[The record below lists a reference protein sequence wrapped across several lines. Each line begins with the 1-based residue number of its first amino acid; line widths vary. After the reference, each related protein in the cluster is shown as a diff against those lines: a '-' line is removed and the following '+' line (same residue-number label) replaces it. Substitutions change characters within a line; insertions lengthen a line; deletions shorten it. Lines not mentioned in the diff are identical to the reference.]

1 MHHKVLMCILMFS
14 VSHMISGGFF
24 TSLSMRHGRQ
34 DVSVGRSRMSSAY
47 WVDVTEHTASISPL
61 VHNGRVGVRD

>member
-1 MHHKVLMCILMFS
+1 MHYEVLMWTLMFS
-14 VSHMISGGFF
+14 VSRVISSGFS
-24 TSLSMRHGRQ
+24 TSLSTCHGRQ

-47 WVDVTEHTASISPL
+47 WVDVTEHTASMSPL